1 MPSAALDHQVECETL
16 FCSILFNSFLA
27 MASNERDFAKEISS
41 AMAIDDYSTANK
53 VRELIDD

>member
-1 MPSAALDHQVECETL
+1 MPSAALDHQVECET
-16 FCSILFNSFLA
+16 FYSILFNSFLA